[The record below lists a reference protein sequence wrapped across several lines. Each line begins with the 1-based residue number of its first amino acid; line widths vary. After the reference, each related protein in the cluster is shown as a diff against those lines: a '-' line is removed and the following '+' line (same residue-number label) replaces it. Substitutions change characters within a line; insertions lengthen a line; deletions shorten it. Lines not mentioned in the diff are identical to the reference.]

1 MIQIEGLFKSFGE
14 KAVLQNFSCSLPAG
28 KTTCLMGPSG
38 CGKTTLFRILLG
50 LETPDHGVILG
61 LEGKRKSAVFQEDRL
76 CETLGPVPNLQLCSP
91 GLSRERAL
99 SLLKDLGLEDSAL
112 SPISTFSGGM
122 KRRVAL
128 LRALSAPYDILFLDE
143 PFQGLDKETK
153 QLTMDYVKKH
163 TQGKTVFFITH
174 DPGEADELSQHL
186 ILLPS
191 TFPAIDQ

>member
-1 MIQIEGLFKSFGE
+1 MVQIEGLFKSFGE

-50 LETPDHGVILG
+50 LETQDHGVILG

-76 CETLGPVPNLQLCSP
+76 CEALGPVPNLQLCSP
-91 GLSRERAL
+91 GLSREKSL
-99 SLLKDLGLEDSAL
+99 SLLKDLGLEDSAS
-112 SPISTFSGGM
+112 SPVSTFSGGM

-143 PFQGLDKETK
+143 PFQGLDEKTK
-153 QLTMDYVKKH
+153 QFTMDYVKKR
-163 TQGKTVFFITH
+163 TEGKTVFFITH
-174 DPGEADELSQHL
+174 DPGEASELSHHL
-186 ILLPS
+186 ILL
-191 TFPAIDQ
+191 